1 VDEGSGSFSMD
12 GEYRKLFAIPFDEI
26 TRYNDESIMWQNPG
40 Y

>member
-1 VDEGSGSFSMD
+1 MD